1 MLGARR
7 IVWKFVLRG
16 RLPMVDTPLPAAH
29 ARTRW
34 RIPWLNVLG
43 VVAIVF
49 AATAL
54 VVKNVP
60 HAGSNQILNVSYDP
74 TRELYAAI
82 DKAFIPQ
89 YRTQTGVTLDIKE
102 SHGGS
107 GRQLRSVLDGSQKA
121 NVVSLA
127 LISDVQTLSKRGL
140 IAPDW
145 RQRLPNN
152 SVPYTS
158 TIVFVVRKGNPKG
171 IRDWPDLVHAGVSVV
186 TPNPRSSG
194 NGQLS
199 VLAAWGSVTTRGGSP
214 AQASAYVK
222 SLLQHV
228 AVSDAG
234 ARSAGDSFTLAK
246 VGDVQ
251 LSWEN
256 EALREV
262 AANKDELQLVYPP
275 VSILAEPAVAWVDA
289 NVTEPKTATYAKA
302 YLEYLFTDAGQEQAA
317 QFGYRPF
324 KAEILAKHSDRLP
337 PLALFPIGEIAKDW
351 NDAREQFFGTNGI
364 LDTIS
369 APPGAASGT

>member
-1 MLGARR
+1 MLKARPTLER
-7 IVWKFVLRG
+7 FHPRLR
-16 RLPMVDTPLPAAH
+16 TS
-29 ARTRW
+29 
-34 RIPWLNVLG
+34 WLNVIG
-43 VVAIVF
+43 VVAIVA
-49 AATAL
+49 AATAI
-54 VVKNVP
+54 VVKNAP
-60 HAGSNQILNVSYDP
+60 ATGANQILNVSYDP

-89 YRTQTGVTLDIKE
+89 YREHAGITLDIKE

-107 GRQLRSVLDGSQKA
+107 GRQLRSVLDGTQKA
-121 NVVSLA
+121 SVVSLA
-127 LISDVQTLSKRGL
+127 LISDIQTLSKRGL
-140 IAPDW
+140 IASNW
-145 RQRLPNN
+145 RHRLPNG

-158 TIVFVVRKGNPKG
+158 TIVFVVRRGNPKA
-171 IRDWPDLVHAGVSVV
+171 IHDWPDLINRDVSVV
-186 TPNPRSSG
+186 TPNPRTSG

-199 VLAAWGSVTTRGGSP
+199 ILAAWGSVTTRGGSQ
-214 AQASAYVK
+214 AQAAAYVK

-246 VGDVQ
+246 IGDVQ
-251 LSWEN
+251 LTWEN

-289 NVTEPKTATYAKA
+289 NVTDPKTATYAKA
-302 YLEYLFTDAGQEQAA
+302 YLNYLFTDAAQEQVA
-317 QFGYRPF
+317 QYGYRPF

-337 PLALFPIGEIAKDW
+337 PLSLFPISAIAKDW
-351 NDAREQFFGTNGI
+351 SDAREQFFGTNGI

-369 APPGAASGT
+369 APPGAVAGT

>member
-1 MLGARR
+1 MSKARPSLRLFFPR
-7 IVWKFVLRG
+7 IS
-16 RLPMVDTPLPAAH
+16 
-29 ARTRW
+29 
-34 RIPWLNVLG
+34 WLNVLG
-43 VVAIVF
+43 VVVLVF

-54 VVKNVP
+54 VVKNIP

-82 DKAFIPQ
+82 DKAFVPL
-89 YRTQTGVTLDIKE
+89 YRAQAGVTLDIKE

-121 NVVSLA
+121 SVVSLA

-140 IAPDW
+140 IAADW
-145 RQRLPNN
+145 RKRLPNN

-158 TIVFVVRKGNPKG
+158 TVVFVIRKGNPKG
-171 IRDWPDLVHAGVSVV
+171 IHDWPDLVKDGVSVV

-199 VLAAWGSVTTRGGSP
+199 VLAAWGSVTTRGGTP
-214 AQASAYVK
+214 AQARAYVK
-222 SLLQHV
+222 ALLSHV

-234 ARSAGDSFTLAK
+234 ARSAGDSFTLSK
-246 VGDVQ
+246 IGDVQ

-262 AANKDELQLVYPP
+262 AANKDELELVYPP

-289 NVTEPKTATYAKA
+289 NVTDPKTATYAKA
-302 YLEYLFTDAGQEQAA
+302 YLEYLFTDAAQEQAA

-324 KAEILAKHSDRLP
+324 KPAILAKHSDRLP
-337 PLALFPIGEIAKDW
+337 PLALFGIGEIAKDW
-351 NDAREQFFGTNGI
+351 SDAREQFFGTNGI

-369 APPGAASGT
+369 APSAAPSGT

>member
-1 MLGARR
+1 MLKPRPTL
-7 IVWKFVLRG
+7 KHF
-16 RLPMVDTPLPAAH
+16 LPH
-29 ARTRW
+29 
-34 RIPWLNVLG
+34 ISWLNVIG
-43 VVAIVF
+43 VLAIVF

-60 HAGSNQILNVSYDP
+60 QAGSNQILNVSYDP

-107 GRQLRSVLDGSQKA
+107 GRQVRSVLDGTQKA
-121 NVVSLA
+121 SVVSLA
-127 LISDVQTLSKRGL
+127 LISDIQTLSKHGL

-158 TIVFVVRKGNPKG
+158 TVVFVVRKGNPKG
-171 IRDWPDLVHAGVSVV
+171 IRDWPDLVNAGVSVV
-186 TPNPRSSG
+186 SPNPRSSG

-199 VLAAWGSVTTRGGSP
+199 VLAAWGSVTTRGGTA
-214 AQASAYVK
+214 AQAKTYVK

-234 ARSAGDSFTLAK
+234 ARSAGDSFTLSK
-246 VGDVQ
+246 IGDVQ
-251 LSWEN
+251 LTWEN

-262 AANKDELQLVYPP
+262 AANSDDLELVYPP

-289 NVTEPKTATYAKA
+289 NITEPNTATYAKA

-324 KAEILAKHSDRLP
+324 KPGILAKHADRLP
-337 PLALFPIGEIAKDW
+337 PLALFGIAEIAKDW
-351 NDAREQFFGTNGI
+351 SDAREQFFGNNGI

-369 APPGAASGT
+369 APPAAASGT